1 MALNISGSSE
11 RSISWALILPIAW
24 LLLWRGIAGGIAIGF
39 VLGLGINLA
48 LAYGFRVVLGS
59 NVNAAMGAIV
69 MLVWW
74 PIVVRM
80 ALKKHYRGFRLA
92 LIRET

>member
-1 MALNISGSSE
+1 VSDSDLLWEDIF
-11 RSISWALILPIAW
+11 RVAW
-24 LLLWRGIAGGIAIGF
+24 LLFWRGFAGGIVIGF
-39 VLGLGINLA
+39 VLGLAINLA

-59 NVNAAMGAIV
+59 QVNAAMGALV

-80 ALKKHYRGFRLA
+80 ALKKRYRGFRLA
-92 LIRET
+92 LVREP

>member
-1 MALNISGSSE
+1 MNETESSWNE
-11 RSISWALILPIAW
+11 VLRVAW
-24 LLLWRGIAGGIAIGF
+24 LLFWRGLVGGIAIGF
-39 VLGLGINLA
+39 VLGLAINLA
-48 LAYGFRVVLGS
+48 LAYGFHVMLSS

-69 MLVWW
+69 MLIWW

-80 ALKKHYRGFRLA
+80 ALKKRYQGFRLA